1 MMMMML
7 MILMML
13 VMMMMMLMLIMLIM
27 MMLMMMMMLLMTMMM
42 TRMTVIPVMKFLLV
56 YMLVMMS
63 LRRIPSWDQG
73 SDPEKMTILQTCSVN
88 PHVLK
93 IPDHCSPCKSLRYLL
108 YQLLK
113 RLLNLW
119 PSDFVLLMFEV

>member
-13 VMMMMMLMLIMLIM
+13 VMMMMMLIMLIM

-42 TRMTVIPVMKFLLV
+42 TGMTVIPVMKFLLV

-108 YQLLK
+108 YHLQQK
-113 RLLNLW
+113 DYC
-119 PSDFVLLMFEV
+119 SDFVRSLKSI